1 MSGVSSKIDQ
11 NLKSR
16 SESIHTQLSNRLIRP
31 EIWICKKKRK
41 APFDSA
47 PPKTPKSEVW
57 SKIDKDSKSR
67 PEPIT
72 STQLNRSIRPEIS
85 IFKKKEY
92 QHSIQRARK
101 PPYARFGQKS
111 TKMRKVDQKR
121 SVRGC
126 RIDRFD
132 LKYRFSRKTNSAIR
146 FSAPENPH
154 IRGLVK
160 NRQRFE
166 KSTRSDQFGT
176 VESIDSTTNIDFS
189 EKPIPPFDSA
199 PSKTPISEISSKIDK
214 DSKSRPKAIKKSIN
228 RSVATDQG
236 EKTQNKHQQ

>member
-1 MSGVSSKIDQ
+1 MATVLAKLHLHGNDRIRRLDRKQIMILRK
-11 NLKSR
+11 NEHR
-16 SESIHTQLSNRLIRP
+16 HSIHR
-31 EIWICKKKRK
+31 
-41 APFDSA
+41 
-47 PPKTPKSEVW
+47 PPKTPISEVW

-92 QHSIQRARK
+92 QQSIQRARK

-146 FSAPENPH
+146 FSAPENP
-154 IRGLVK
+154 
-160 NRQRFE
+160 
-166 KSTRSDQFGT
+166 
-176 VESIDSTTNIDFS
+176 
-189 EKPIPPFDSA
+189 
-199 PSKTPISEISSKIDK
+199 ISEVRSKIDK
-214 DSKSRPKAIKKSIN
+214 DSKSRPMIDIASD
-228 RSVATDQG
+228 RSVQ
-236 EKTQNKHQQ
+236 KTQNKHQATSIRIPSFHLSPRTWKLVQGVLRNGWYKKALRTEGKTEGRTKGFCTPISKANSLHSLRERWT